1 MAERIVRPMSDESSK
16 RCGPS
21 TRSVI
26 PDPSGDIVIRRWDM
40 APLVQEIFTLN
51 NLMIRMGDR
60 LVADLGLTGT
70 RWMLIGALNNYDE
83 PPTLTE
89 LSGDALL
96 SVQNVSRMVASMEDE
111 GLVER
116 FTQCGKGR
124 SVYVRLTDKAR
135 EADEESSRA
144 GGCFVSHLL
153 EGFTDE
159 ERQQLQGMIDRLIV
173 NLVRFERKL
182 DDRSKQEKE
191 HGNDD
196 PVCAAI
202 RSLVQDWERGG
213 NDNA

>member
-1 MAERIVRPMSDESSK
+1 
-16 RCGPS
+16 
-21 TRSVI
+21 
-26 PDPSGDIVIRRWDM
+26 M

-96 SVQNVSRMVASMEDE
+96 SVQNVSRMVASMEED

-116 FTQCGKGR
+116 YTQSGKGR
-124 SVYVRLTDKAR
+124 SVFVRLTEKAR
-135 EADEESSRA
+135 EVDEESSRA

-153 EGFTDE
+153 DGFTDE
-159 ERQQLQGMIDRLIV
+159 ERLQLQGMIDRLIV
-173 NLVRFERKL
+173 NLARFERKL
-182 DDRSKQEKE
+182 DECAKQQKE
-191 HGNDD
+191 HGTED
-196 PVCAAI
+196 PVTAAVHTLI
-202 RSLVQDWERGG
+202 EDWERGG
-213 NDNA
+213 ENHA